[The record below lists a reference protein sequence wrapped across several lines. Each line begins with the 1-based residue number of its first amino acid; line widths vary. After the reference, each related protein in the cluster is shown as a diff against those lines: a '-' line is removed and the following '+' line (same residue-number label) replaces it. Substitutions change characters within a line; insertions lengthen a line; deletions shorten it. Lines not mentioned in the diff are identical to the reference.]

1 MKPSPALSR
10 RRFLSRTGS
19 TLASGLGLAL
29 AGPGLR
35 PARGA
40 TATVTTPATATS
52 TTDPMADVMAFVRRI
67 EDPVIRAGMEAAI
80 TKNLV
85 PAASERVYPGHFTI
99 NADGG
104 GFGADTTWPGLDSWQ
119 MTGAYLQLGRTR
131 MVLDYF
137 EFVRASQR
145 RDGNIPFAIFN
156 GDTRPGGCLRGLKY
170 PEDVF
175 TYTPPVREDLPP
187 SSRSTRSWIGLFE
200 HWQTQGFPLSTL
212 GPICYLLTA
221 AEIFDHTHSRPW
233 LEAHLDSLDAA
244 ARHLLTR
251 RNELGLIGGSGFYME
266 APPREDCDGV
276 TQGYS
281 VHAFRGLSR
290 LARAAGDRARAA
302 RWSTE
307 ADHLAKA
314 FRRVFWRGDHFGEY
328 LHPRRGLVDSHGL
341 SDVNWAA
348 IAFGLI
354 EGRNLRRLR
363 TRLLDDP
370 GFWVGGMPTQV
381 VTKPFAYEPWE
392 SSPSSDCGVEPF
404 NDIAAMGRVWYLEA
418 LALQRLGAADRLV
431 DSVRKVCQA
440 ALPDG
445 FWRER
450 YHPKPD
456 GTVSADG
463 SRKYCEYAAVLVR
476 VVLGNRPLFDGTLR
490 R

>member
-1 MKPSPALSR
+1 MTPEA
-10 RRFLSRTGS
+10 
-19 TLASGLGLAL
+19 AMADAL
-29 AGPGLR
+29 A
-35 PARGA
+35 
-40 TATVTTPATATS
+40 
-52 TTDPMADVMAFVRRI
+52 FVKRI
-67 EDPVIRAGMEAAI
+67 PDPVIRAGVEAAI

-119 MTGAYLQLGRTR
+119 MTGAYLLLGRTR

-137 EFVRASQR
+137 DFVRASQR
-145 RDGNIPFAIFN
+145 RDGNIPFAIFD
-156 GDTRPGGCLRGLKY
+156 GETRPGGCLRGLKY
-170 PEDVF
+170 PQDVF
-175 TYTPPVREDLPP
+175 TYQPPRREGLPP
-187 SSRSTRSWIGLFE
+187 SSQSTRAWIGLFE
-200 HWQTQGFPLSTL
+200 HWQTQGYPLSTL

-221 AEIFDHTHSRPW
+221 AEIFDHTRSLPW
-233 LEAHLDSLDAA
+233 LEERLDSIEAA

-251 RNELGLIGGSGFYME
+251 RNDLGLIGGSGFYME

-276 TQGYS
+276 TQCYTIQ
-281 VHAFRGLSR
+281 AFRR
-290 LARAAGDRARAA
+290 LAQLLRSAHHRARAS

-307 ADHLAKA
+307 ADHLARS
-314 FRRVFWRGDHFGEY
+314 FRKTFWRTDHFAEY

-348 IAFGLI
+348 VAFGLVD
-354 EGRNLRRLR
+354 GRDLRRLR
-363 TRLLDDP
+363 TRLLSEP

-381 VTKPFAYEPWE
+381 VTKPFSYEPWE

-404 NDIAAMGRVWYLEA
+404 NDIAAMGRVWYLET
-418 LALQRLGAADRLV
+418 LALRRLKARDRLV
-431 DSVRKVCQA
+431 ESVRNVCQA
-440 ALPDG
+440 GLPEG

-476 VVLGNRPLFDGTLR
+476 VVLGNRDLFQARSR